1 MKPKE
6 KKSLFMPIFIIFI
19 LVFSTAGFIF
29 GYGTS
34 DSQQQTTEYNGFE
47 FTQHTTGRWLTSIGD
62 KPIALINYPGNLE
75 DIAFPSFLFLN
86 DLNSAN
92 KVYLTYDHNKSIDLV
107 LAEFQFLRP
116 YLTKPIIEACTT
128 DIEQCSNIPLKTCD
142 DATPQEKVIQL
153 SLVNKTEIITYN
165 NNCILIEGKNII
177 KPVDRL
183 VWQLLGV
190 MK

>member
-1 MKPKE
+1 MKSKE

-34 DSQQQTTEYNGFE
+34 NTQQQTTEYNEFE
-47 FTQHTTGRWLTSIGD
+47 FTQHDTGRWLTYISD

-75 DIAFPSFLFLN
+75 DIPFPNILSLK

-107 LAEFQFLRP
+107 LTEFQFLRP
-116 YLTKPIIEACTT
+116 YLSKPVIEACTT
-128 DIEQCSNIPLKTCD
+128 DIEKCSNIPLKTCD
-142 DATPQEKVIQL
+142 DAMPQEKVIQL
-153 SLVNKTEIITYN
+153 SLANKTEIISYN
-165 NNCILIEGKNII
+165 NNCIFIEGKDLI

-190 MK
+190 MQ